1 MVLGGLWHGAAWTFV
16 LWGLWH
22 GLWLAVERVV
32 VERAA
37 AERGSVHP
45 PTRRAGGIASR
56 TYALAIV
63 LIGWVLF
70 RAPDLAVASAVLL
83 GMIGG
88 NGVAVT
94 GAMAWQLDRFS
105 LSVLAGA
112 IVVIVRGRRLR
123 SALPQTAQD
132 VVYALL
138 FVFSILKLAA
148 EQYSPFLYFQF

>member
-1 MVLGGLWHGAAWTFV
+1 
-16 LWGLWH
+16 
-22 GLWLAVERVV
+22 
-32 VERAA
+32 
-37 AERGSVHP
+37 
-45 PTRRAGGIASR
+45 
-56 TYALAIV
+56 
-63 LIGWVLF
+63 
-70 RAPDLAVASAVLL
+70 
-83 GMIGG
+83 MIGG